1 MTTDHI
7 ADIASRLS
15 DWNAHDALTEMQR
28 EAYEREQIATAQSE
42 EQHRLR
48 MRAGTKRTDST
59 KD

>member
-1 MTTDHI
+1 MSTEHLARI
-7 ADIASRLS
+7 AARLS
-15 DWNAHDALTEMQR
+15 DWDAHEALHERQR
-28 EAYEREQIATAQSE
+28 EEYEREQIATAQSE